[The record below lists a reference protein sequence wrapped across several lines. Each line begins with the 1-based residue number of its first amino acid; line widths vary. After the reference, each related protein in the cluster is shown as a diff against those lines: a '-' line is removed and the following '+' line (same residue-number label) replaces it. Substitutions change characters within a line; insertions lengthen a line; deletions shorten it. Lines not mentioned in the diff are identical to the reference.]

1 MYKNEALS
9 RLHEYAEE
17 MKASELSQRTIT
29 KYLADIRQWL
39 DSQSETILPGDM
51 RGYKD
56 GLADKYSA
64 SSINS
69 KLISVNR
76 YLKWLGQNELLVK
89 TRRIQKSSSLEHI
102 LTKNDYNKMLSYAKE
117 TGRIKL
123 FHIMRT
129 IALTGIR
136 IGELK
141 AITVEAVTAGSAE
154 VYNKGKY
161 RCIYLSNTLCQEL
174 LDYCQSNQISEGP
187 VFSGRTPGKCIS
199 PESVWQSMKLLAA
212 NLEIPLKRVYPHSLR
227 HLFAKTYME
236 EIGDLTEL
244 ADILGH
250 SRLETTRIYTKT
262 TASEKRNRLDRLPL

>member
-51 RGYKD
+51 RRYKD

-69 KLISVNR
+69 KLISINR

-89 TRRIQKSSSLEHI
+89 TQRIQKSSSLEHI

-123 FHIMRT
+123 FHIVRT
-129 IALTGIR
+129 IALTDIR

-154 VYNKGKY
+154 G
-161 RCIYLSNTLCQEL
+161 
-174 LDYCQSNQISEGP
+174 
-187 VFSGRTPGKCIS
+187 
-199 PESVWQSMKLLAA
+199 
-212 NLEIPLKRVYPHSLR
+212 EIPL
-227 HLFAKTYME
+227 HLPVQHLMPGTSGLLQVKPDQRRPCLFGKDAGKVHFAGKCVAE
-236 EIGDLTEL
+236 HKASRCKSGDP
-244 ADILGH
+244 IK
-250 SRLETTRIYTKT
+250 TRIPPQPAAPFRQNLYG
-262 TASEKRNRLDRLPL
+262 RNRRSD